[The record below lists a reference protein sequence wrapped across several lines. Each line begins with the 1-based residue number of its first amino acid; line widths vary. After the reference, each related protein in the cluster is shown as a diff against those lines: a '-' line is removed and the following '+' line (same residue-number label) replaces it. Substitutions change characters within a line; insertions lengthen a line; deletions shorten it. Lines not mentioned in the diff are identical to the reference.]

1 MRRILIIIT
10 LSLSLSVNVFA
21 SEPESLQL
29 WKTQSDF
36 FWKMDF
42 SNEEQFKINL
52 SNYYRRIYTGDMLDR
67 VLQWVN
73 NGRLGSEY
81 YSGRFSELRDTTINK
96 IEAVRK
102 GLFRVEAIQKSCY
115 NLNYNQLDL
124 DTLVIVYK
132 VSNYTQI
139 QVDEWLA
146 SLPPESDN
154 AEICL
159 NIVQEINLNMGA
171 KREKILS
178 EKWNIINS
186 SLELKPKRALKKSR

>member
-1 MRRILIIIT
+1 MRRILIIVT
-10 LSLSLSVNVFA
+10 LLSANAFA
-21 SEPESLQL
+21 SEPESLKL
-29 WKTQSDF
+29 WKAQSDF

-42 SNEEQFKINL
+42 SNEDRFKTDL
-52 SNYYRRIYTGDMLDR
+52 SNYYTRIYTGDMLDR

-81 YSGRFSELRDTTINK
+81 YSGRFSELRDTKINK
-96 IEAVRK
+96 IDKVNKR
-102 GLFRVEAIQKSCY
+102 LFSVKAIQKSCY
-115 NLNYNQLDL
+115 NLNYNHLDL

-132 VSNYTQI
+132 ISNYTQI
-139 QVDEWLA
+139 QIDEWLA

-159 NIVQEINLNMGA
+159 NITQEINLNMGA
-171 KREKILS
+171 KREKIIS

-186 SLELKPKRALKKSR
+186 SLKLKPKQALNKSR

>member
-10 LSLSLSVNVFA
+10 LLLSANAFA
-21 SEPESLQL
+21 SEPESLKL
-29 WKTQSDF
+29 WKAQSDF

-42 SNEEQFKINL
+42 SNEELFKVNL
-52 SNYYRRIYTGDMLDR
+52 SNYYTRIYTGDMLER

-81 YSGRFSELRDTTINK
+81 YSGRFSELRDTEINN
-96 IEAVRK
+96 IEPVKK
-102 GLFRVEAIQKSCY
+102 GLFRVKAIQKSCY
-115 NLNYNQLDL
+115 NLNYNHLDL

-146 SLPPESDN
+146 SIPPESDN

-159 NIVQEINLNMGA
+159 NIAQEINLHMGA

-186 SLELKPKRALKKSR
+186 SLKLKPNQVLK

>member
-10 LSLSLSVNVFA
+10 LSLSANAFS

-42 SNEEQFKINL
+42 SNEKQFKTNL
-52 SNYYRRIYTGDMLDR
+52 SNYYARIYTGDMLDR

-81 YSGRFSELRDTTINK
+81 YSGRFSELRDTNINK
-96 IEAVRK
+96 IDKVNK
-102 GLFRVEAIQKSCY
+102 SLFSVKAIQKSCY
-115 NLNYNQLDL
+115 NLNYNHLDL

-139 QVDEWLA
+139 QLDEWRA

-159 NIVQEINLNMGA
+159 TIAQEINLNMGA
-171 KREKILS
+171 KREKIIS

-186 SLELKPKRALKKSR
+186 SLKLKPKQVLKKSR